1 MRNPKVA
8 RLSDKQFRLW
18 VELLAV
24 ASENDGLLPCLD
36 DLRYMLNRRLD
47 HLSTGVEQ
55 LISMG
60 LIDRLTD
67 GYEPHNWSKFQYKSD
82 TSNQR
87 VARHRA
93 KRNVTVTPP
102 DTDTETETE
111 VNTNVLTAKRRGV
124 IACKPAEISDS
135 LWGDWQRHRKAPF
148 TETALKGFER
158 EAAKAG
164 WSVEWA
170 ITEAIERGWQ
180 GFKADWVKDKNNGND
195 GRNKNTSGAMGV
207 TERAARQALH
217 QISGGVGR
225 FDEGRES
232 DAALFIGQGHPAID
246 AQPNAVRSVGY
257 AGG

>member
-1 MRNPKVA
+1 
-8 RLSDKQFRLW
+8 
-18 VELLAV
+18 
-24 ASENDGLLPCLD
+24 
-36 DLRYMLNRRLD
+36 
-47 HLSTGVEQ
+47 
-55 LISMG
+55 MG

-87 VARHRA
+87 VTRHRA

-102 DTDTETETE
+102 DTETETE

-158 EAAKAG
+158 EAALAG
-164 WSVEWA
+164 WTLEAA
-170 ITEAIERGWQ
+170 IMEAIERGWQ

-195 GRNKNTSGAMGV
+195 GRNQNNSSRNGKPVNGFA
-207 TERAARQALH
+207 
-217 QISGGVGR
+217 
-225 FDEGRES
+225 
-232 DAALFIGQGHPAID
+232 AALRHVADGPPVEPFGID
-246 AQPNAVRSVGY
+246 R
-257 AGG
+257 

>member
-1 MRNPKVA
+1 MSRWFRFYADAMRNPKVA

-82 TSNQR
+82 TSNER
-87 VARHRA
+87 VTRHRA

-102 DTDTETETE
+102 DTDTDTDTE

-124 IACKPAEISDS
+124 IACKPAEISDI

-164 WSVEWA
+164 LSVEWA

-195 GRNKNTSGAMGV
+195 GRNSKNSNGNGKPINGFA
-207 TERAARQALH
+207 
-217 QISGGVGR
+217 
-225 FDEGRES
+225 
-232 DAALFIGQGHPAID
+232 AALRHIADGPPVEPFGID
-246 AQPNAVRSVGY
+246 R
-257 AGG
+257 